1 MLQWILSF
9 SHWVMSDTFV
19 KPWTAAHQAPLSME
33 FPRQEHWS
41 GLPFAFSRG
50 CSWPRDQ
57 TCDSCIGRLILYHW
71 PLQGSPAINTGVHI
85 FSYIYISSV
94 QFSPVA
100 QSCLTFW
107 SPIHCSMPGFP
118 VHHQLMELTQT
129 HVHLILYHPLLLPPS
144 IFLSIRV
151 FSFESVLPTMWSN
164 YWSFSFSIS
173 PSN

>member
-9 SHWVMSDTFV
+9 SHWVMSDTVV

-33 FPRQEHWS
+33 FLRQEHWS
-41 GLPFAFSRG
+41 GLLFPSPGDFPDPGIKSVTPALAGWFF
-50 CSWPRDQ
+50 
-57 TCDSCIGRLILYHW
+57 TTE
-71 PLQGSPAINTGVHI
+71 PLQGSPVINTGVHI
-85 FSYIYISSV
+85 SFHIYISSV

-118 VHHQLMELTQT
+118 VHHQLMEITQT

-144 IFLSIRV
+144 IFVSIRV
-151 FSFESVLPTMWSN
+151 FSFESVLPIRWSN